1 MKLAMIMDPIE
12 SVKPHKDTSFRLL
25 LEAQA
30 RQYEMYYLTLDDLS
44 LVGGEPVGR
53 ARTVQVVDQASDFYT
68 LGQPE
73 TMNLGEFD
81 VILMRKDPPF
91 DNEFLYATYLL
102 DLAERRGA
110 LVVNKPQSL
119 RDCNE
124 KLYTAWF
131 PELTPPTIVTRQ
143 AELIRAFH
151 QEHQDIILKPLDGMG
166 GASIFRVDSSGNN
179 LGVIIETL
187 TQHGT
192 QYTMVQRYLPE
203 IIDGDK
209 RILIIDGEP
218 MPYALARI
226 PSQGET
232 RGNLAAGGTG
242 RPQPLSESD
251 WELARRVGPELK
263 RRGLTIVGLDVI
275 GSHVTEI
282 NVTSPTCVREIE
294 AAYEINIAQKVFEA
308 IERQLGLC

>member
-12 SVKPHKDTSFRLL
+12 SIKPNKDTSFRLL

-30 RQYEMYYLTLDDLS
+30 RNYEIYYLTLNDLS
-44 LVGGEPVGR
+44 LIAGEPVGL
-53 ARTVQVVDQASDFYT
+53 ARSVQVRDQATDFYT
-68 LGQPE
+68 LGDVE
-73 TMNLGEFD
+73 TMNLGQFD

-102 DLAERRGA
+102 ELAERRGA

-124 KLYTAWF
+124 KLFTAWF
-131 PELTPPTIVTRQ
+131 ADLTPPTIVTRQ

-166 GASIFRVDSSGNN
+166 GASIFRIDSSGQN

-187 TQHGT
+187 TNHG
-192 QYTMVQRYLPE
+192 QRFTMVQRYLPE
-203 IIDGDK
+203 IVDGDK

-226 PSQGET
+226 PSAGET

-242 RPQPLSESD
+242 RPQPLSDSD

-275 GSHVTEI
+275 GNHITEI
-282 NVTSPTCVREIE
+282 NVTSPTCMREIE
-294 AAYEINIAQKVFEA
+294 AAYELNIAEKVFEA

>member
-203 IIDGDK
+203 IVDGDK